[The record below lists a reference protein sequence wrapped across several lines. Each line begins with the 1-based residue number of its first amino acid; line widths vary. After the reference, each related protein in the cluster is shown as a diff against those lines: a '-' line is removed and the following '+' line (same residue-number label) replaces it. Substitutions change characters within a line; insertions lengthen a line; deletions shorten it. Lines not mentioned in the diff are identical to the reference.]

1 MTGQTYMPRRRADT
15 WPDAPASQP
24 RAQGPSLQ
32 ALRAGAAPSQ
42 EQLGSKIDLPGAIR
56 EKMENSFGAD
66 LSSVRLYESQTVADA
81 GAQAMAMGNRIAFAP
96 GQLDFTSTAGQSL
109 LGHEL
114 SHVVSQAR
122 GEVTGSGF
130 LNDSA
135 LEARADQEGAMAAA
149 GENIYAG
156 PVTPL
161 SMSSAAPAA
170 GPMQASK
177 FGSKKPE
184 PEEDLEISE
193 PTLVRGGPGP
203 VSEDGGKRVF
213 QSSQNYALHQ
223 IVSEATP
230 EQIRSNPQL
239 QQLVLNNF
247 NSTMSQKLQGFNGSS
262 KEEAFSHCWRG
273 DSMGEMK
280 TYNEML
286 KKLVGTHMDKFHI
299 DENADA
305 SAETDRNINLATDMV
320 ESDETLGRMITG
332 AKGAFEGSVHYQD
345 EGAQSTMLM
354 NNLVLRAL
362 APQIVANGQVALSK
376 NLQKRINSS
385 GASANSEMAKDSS
398 DAGRRFLGTAK
409 RLWNRK

>member
-1 MTGQTYMPRRRADT
+1 MTGQTYMTRRQAENR
-15 WPDAPASQP
+15 PGAPAPQA

-66 LSSVRLYESQTVADA
+66 LSSVQLYESQTVADA

-96 GQLDFTSTAGQSL
+96 GQLDLTSTAGQSL

-122 GEVTGSGF
+122 GEVTGAGF
-130 LNDSA
+130 LNDRA

-149 GENIYAG
+149 GESVYSG
-156 PVTPL
+156 PAAPL
-161 SMSSAAPAA
+161 SASSVAGAA

-177 FGSKKPE
+177 FGGKKKE

-203 VSEDGGKRVF
+203 VKEGATWTWGN
-213 QSSQNYALHQ
+213 SQNYALHQ

-247 NSTMSQKLQGFNGSS
+247 NSTMSQRLQEYNGST
-262 KEEAFSHCWRG
+262 KEQAFSNTWRPN
-273 DSMGEMK
+273 SIGEMK
-280 TYNEML
+280 TYNTML
-286 KKLVGTHMDKFHI
+286 SKLASTHMDKFQV
-299 DENADA
+299 DENADSA
-305 SAETDRNINLATDMV
+305 SQSDSVLNFATNMV
-320 ESDETLGRMITG
+320 ESDETLGHLITG
-332 AKGAFEGSVHYQD
+332 AKGALEGSVHYQGD
-345 EGAQSTMLM
+345 DAQSDMLM
-354 NNLVLRAL
+354 NNFFLRAVNPML
-362 APQIVANGQVALSK
+362 VEKGQIQLSK
-376 NLQKRINSS
+376 NLQKQVNSS
-385 GASANSEMAKDSS
+385 MSGVGEETAKNGSASGKH
-398 DAGRRFLGTAK
+398 FLGAAK